1 MKSLYFTDNTQQFY
15 IGHPTIE
22 NFFCQGMRG
31 RGKTTVFL
39 KQAVDRAVKDVMSST
54 GNQTHKFHFMRRTD
68 TQMEEVLAK
77 GLFNGVL
84 KVPEYKEV
92 FQGFTES
99 KIFNKEI
106 ILKKPETNEQI
117 SIGYVDTLNNT
128 KGKAVE
134 DSDCVI
140 FDEYV
145 EPQRGLY
152 KGGQNGVFEPELFG
166 RFDDTVFRKRKR
178 YVVLLGNFDSPTN
191 PYNEY
196 FQIPYGCQ
204 KFTDKS
210 RKLYYY
216 VDTEPA
222 AIEERNNTS
231 VGTLWKNTRYG
242 NYANGLNALGEV
254 NTNLICNKVS
264 EAQHVYNINVSNVKL
279 TIWESSN
286 GVWYVHDNYKFDIT
300 QPIFT
305 VFSKDMAVNSFF
317 INYNSTFLQL
327 CKLKFG
333 TGKVRFNNQKTAT
346 LFNLVISLTQ

>member
-1 MKSLYFTDNTQQFY
+1 MNNLYFTDNTQQFY

-39 KQAVDRAVKDVMSST
+39 KQAVDRAVKEVMLPT
-54 GNQTHKFHFMRRTD
+54 GQQTHKFHFMRRTD
-68 TQMEEVLAK
+68 KQLEEVIAK

-84 KVPEYKEV
+84 KVPEYAEV
-92 FQGFTES
+92 FRGFTDS
-99 KIFNKEI
+99 KVFNKEI
-106 ILKKPETNEQI
+106 IIKKPNTNEQI
-117 SIGYVDTLNNT
+117 AVGYVDSLNNT

-134 DSDCVI
+134 DSDCLI

-152 KGGQNGVFEPELFG
+152 KGGENGIFEPELFG

-178 YVVLLGNFDSPTN
+178 YIVLLGNFDSPTN

-196 FQIPYGCQ
+196 FEIPYGCQ
-204 KFTDKS
+204 KYTDKA
-210 RKLYYY
+210 RALFYY

-222 AIEERNNTS
+222 AVEERNNTS
-231 VGTLWKNTRYG
+231 VGRLWKGTRYG

-254 NTNLICNKVS
+254 NNELIAEKPS
-264 EAQHVYNINVSNVKL
+264 HAKHAYNINVANTKL
-279 TIWESSN
+279 TIWEN
-286 GVWYVHDNYKFDIT
+286 ENNVWFVHDNYKFDTT

-305 VFSKDMAVNSFF
+305 VFSKDMAVDSFF
-317 INYNSTFLQL
+317 INYNSPFLQL

-333 TGKVRFNNQKTAT
+333 TGRIRFNSQKTAT
-346 LFNLVISLTQ
+346 LFNLVLSLQQ